1 MTMLKKRK
9 FPRIGENWQLK
20 FRVIEKQV
28 MQGSPLDSMALNV
41 SGGGVCFSSR
51 QEVKPGS
58 MLALEIQTPGFD
70 MPMIAMAKAVWCK
83 KHRLD
88 DVFELGCEFWWV
100 GWKDNT
106 AQEALADYIKKQTQE
121 CNNETGAVDIR

>member
-1 MTMLKKRK
+1 MLKKRK
-9 FPRIGENWQLK
+9 FPRIGENWLLK

-41 SGGGVCFSSR
+41 SGGGVCFSSQ

-58 MLALEIQTPGFD
+58 LLALEIQAPGFD

-83 KHRLD
+83 KRRLENA
-88 DVFELGCEFWWV
+88 FELGCEFWWV

-106 AQEALADYIKKQTQE
+106 AQEALADYIKKQTRE
-121 CNNETGAVDIR
+121 CNSETGEVDIRT